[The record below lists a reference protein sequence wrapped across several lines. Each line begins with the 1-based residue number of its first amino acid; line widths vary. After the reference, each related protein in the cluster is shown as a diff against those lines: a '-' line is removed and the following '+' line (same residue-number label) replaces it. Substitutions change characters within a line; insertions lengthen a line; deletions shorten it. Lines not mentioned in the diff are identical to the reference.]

1 MTKFLRR
8 GVLAAGLAAP
18 FLARHGFAQSDWP
31 KGPVRWVVAFAAGGA
46 ADTVARTLSV
56 RVSEIIGQQLI
67 IENRTGGNAV
77 VAANAVLQSP
87 RDGQTF
93 LIDAAN
99 QVTNPFLIKDLPFEY
114 QKTWLPVT
122 KLSDFPQVVAVKQD
136 FPAKTIQEYIALAK
150 AKPDTVSYGTPPA
163 AGMGHL
169 AGEELQRRAGIKLI
183 HAPFRGG
190 ADAARDIGAGAIDSV
205 IITTSSIRPPLA
217 AGRARVLAVTSL
229 KRAPIFPDV
238 PTLAEVRLSRLR
250 HDRLE
255 RTVRRHRHAARAD
268 RAHAGGVRRGDQGR
282 QGEGA
287 TGCGGRRAGCRQAR
301 GFHGL
306 AGRPAHPARQAD
318 RRRQHQAGLSGARK
332 VSLKEST
339 ARNETAAAA
348 MIMKAGL

>member
-8 GVLAAGLAAP
+8 GILAAGLAAP

-67 IENRTGGNAV
+67 IENRTGGNAL

-122 KLSDFPQVVAVKQD
+122 KLSDFPQVVAVKHD

-150 AKPDTVSYGTPPA
+150 AKPDSVSYGTPPA

-169 AGEELQRRAGIKLI
+169 AGEELQRRAGIKII

-238 PTLAEVRLSRLR
+238 PTLAESGYPGYDMIDWNGLF
-250 HDRLE
+250 
-255 RTVRRHRHAARAD
+255 A
-268 RAHAGGVRRGDQGR
+268 
-282 QGEGA
+282 A
-287 TGCGGRRAGCRQAR
+287 TGTPSELIARMQAVCAEAIKDAKVRERLDAAGAV
-301 GFHGL
+301 L
-306 AGRPAHPARQAD
+306 VAD
-318 RRRQHQAGLSGARK
+318 KSADF
-332 VSLKEST
+332 T
-339 ARNETAAAA
+339 AWLDGQRTLLGKLIVDGN
-348 MIMKAGL
+348 IKLG